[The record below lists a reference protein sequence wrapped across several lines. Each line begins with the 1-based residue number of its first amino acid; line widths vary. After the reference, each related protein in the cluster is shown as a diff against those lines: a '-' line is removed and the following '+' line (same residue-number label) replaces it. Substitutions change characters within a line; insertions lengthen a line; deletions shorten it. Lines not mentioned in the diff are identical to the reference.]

1 MWAYKLL
8 YHLKTTVQNIRE
20 HRATVLMS
28 LAAVGFTLLLL
39 ASYLLLLT
47 NLQAIGER
55 LGKELQIMLYLETG
69 LSGKERARVQ
79 DAVTAREEV
88 EGVEYCSP
96 QEALRSLG
104 EAMGE
109 AAHVLKGLEEN
120 PLPPSLEVRL
130 KKPYRNLE
138 AIEEVARVLSEL
150 KGVADVEYGG
160 GWMKRFFAFVRV
172 LRWLALSL
180 GLLLLFASVIVISST
195 LTLGFYSRKEEI
207 EILRLVGATE
217 WYIRFPFFLESLLQ
231 GIGGAVLALGLLWI
245 LFQGFRVNMG
255 TSWSLFAGW
264 IQPHFLSTPVTITL
278 IFLGAMV
285 GVISSLLTF
294 SRFSEER

>member
-8 YHLKTTVQNIRE
+8 YHLKTTAQNIRE

-55 LGKELQIMLYLETG
+55 LGKELQIMLYLDTG
-69 LSGKERARVQ
+69 LSGKDRARIE
-79 DAVTAREEV
+79 DAVRAREEV

-96 QEALRSLG
+96 KEALQSLE

-109 AAHVLKGLEEN
+109 AAHVLKGLETN

-130 KKPYRNLE
+130 KKDYRTLE
-138 AIEEVARVLSEL
+138 AIEEVAGLLAQL

-160 GWMKRFFAFVRV
+160 AWMKRFFAFIRV

-195 LTLGFYSRKEEI
+195 LTLGFYARKEEI

-231 GIGGAVLALGLLWI
+231 GIGGALLAVGLLWL
-245 LFQGFRVNMG
+245 LFQGFLVNMG
-255 TSWSLFAGW
+255 SSWSLFAGW
-264 IQPHFLSTPVTITL
+264 VQPHFLSVPMMVTL
-278 IFLGAMV
+278 IFLGAAV
-285 GVISSLLTF
+285 GVVSSLLTF
-294 SRFSEER
+294 SRFSEEP

>member
-1 MWAYKLL
+1 
-8 YHLKTTVQNIRE
+8 
-20 HRATVLMS
+20 
-28 LAAVGFTLLLL
+28 
-39 ASYLLLLT
+39 
-47 NLQAIGER
+47 
-55 LGKELQIMLYLETG
+55 
-69 LSGKERARVQ
+69 
-79 DAVTAREEV
+79 
-88 EGVEYCSP
+88 
-96 QEALRSLG
+96 
-104 EAMGE
+104 
-109 AAHVLKGLEEN
+109 
-120 PLPPSLEVRL
+120 
-130 KKPYRNLE
+130 
-138 AIEEVARVLSEL
+138 
-150 KGVADVEYGG
+150 
-160 GWMKRFFAFVRV
+160 MKRFFAFVRV

-231 GIGGAVLALGLLWI
+231 GIGGAVLALGLLWL

-278 IFLGAMV
+278 IFLGAVV

>member
-8 YHLKTTVQNIRE
+8 YHLRTTGQNIRE
-20 HRATVLMS
+20 HRTTVLMS

-39 ASYLLLLT
+39 ASYLLFLT

-55 LGKELQIMLYLETG
+55 LGKDLQIVLYLDTG
-69 LSGKERARVQ
+69 LSTEKRVRLQ
-79 DAVTAREEV
+79 EAVTVREEV
-88 EGVEYCSP
+88 EAVEYWSP
-96 QEALRSLG
+96 EEALQSL
-104 EAMGE
+104 EKAMGE
-109 AAHVLKGLEEN
+109 AARALQGLQEN
-120 PLPPSLEVRL
+120 PLPASLTVHV

-138 AIEEVARVLSEL
+138 AIEKAALALSGLE
-150 KGVADVEYGG
+150 GVSDVEYGG
-160 GWMKRFFAFVRV
+160 SWVKRFFTFVRI

-180 GLLLLFASVIVISST
+180 GLLLLFASVIVISSA
-195 LTLGFYSRKEEI
+195 LTLGFYARKEEI

-217 WYIRFPFFLESLLQ
+217 SYIRFPFFLESLLQ
-231 GIGGAVLALGLLWI
+231 GVGGALLAVFILWI

-264 IQPHFLSTPVTITL
+264 VELQFLSVPVTIAL
-278 IFLGAMV
+278 ILLGAMI

-294 SRFSEER
+294 SRFSVER

>member
-8 YHLKTTVQNIRE
+8 YHLETTAQNIRE

-39 ASYLLLLT
+39 ASYLLVLT
-47 NLQAIGER
+47 NLQAIGNR
-55 LGKELQIMLYLETG
+55 LGSELQIMLYLEKG
-69 LSGKERARVQ
+69 LSEKKRTDLQG
-79 DAVTAREEV
+79 AVAAREEV
-88 EGVEYCSP
+88 ETVEYCSP
-96 QEALRSLG
+96 HQALQSLE

-109 AAHVLKGLEEN
+109 AAQVLEGLPEN
-120 PLPPSLEVRL
+120 PLPGSLEVRL
-130 KKPYRNLE
+130 KKPHQNLE
-138 AIEEVARVLSEL
+138 AIERVSSVLSGMA
-150 KGVADVEYGG
+150 GVADVEYGG

-217 WYIRFPFFLESLLQ
+217 WYIRLPFFLESLLQ
-231 GIGGAVLALGLLWI
+231 GVGGAALAVVLLW
-245 LFQGFRVNMG
+245 LVYHGFRLYMG

-264 IQPHFLSTPVTITL
+264 VELSFLSVPMTITL
-278 IFLGAMV
+278 LLLGAMV

-294 SRFSEER
+294 SRFSTE

>member
-1 MWAYKLL
+1 
-8 YHLKTTVQNIRE
+8 
-20 HRATVLMS
+20 MS

-55 LGKELQIMLYLETG
+55 LGKELQIMLYLEKG
-69 LSGKERARVQ
+69 LSGKEQARVQ
-79 DAVTAREEV
+79 DLVAAREEV

-96 QEALRSLG
+96 KEALRSLG

-109 AAHVLKGLEEN
+109 AAHVLEGLDEN

-130 KKPYRNLE
+130 KKDFRNLE

-150 KGVADVEYGG
+150 EGVEDVEYGG
-160 GWMKRFFAFVRV
+160 AWMKRFFAFIRV

-231 GIGGAVLALGLLWI
+231 GIGGAVLALGLLWLI
-245 LFQGFRVNMG
+245 FQGFLVNMG

-264 IQPHFLSTPVTITL
+264 VQPHFLSVPITITL
-278 IFLGAMV
+278 ILLGAAV
-285 GVISSLLTF
+285 GVVSSLLTF
-294 SRFSEER
+294 SRFSSER

>member
-1 MWAYKLL
+1 MWIYKLF
-8 YHLKTTVQNIRE
+8 YNLKTTGQNLRE
-20 HRATVLMS
+20 HRATVFLS

-55 LGKELQIMLYLETG
+55 LGKELQIMLYLDRG
-69 LSGKERARVQ
+69 LSEEARARLQ
-79 DAVTAREEV
+79 DEVAAREEV
-88 EGVEYCSP
+88 EAVEYCSP
-96 QEALRSLG
+96 QEALHSLK

-109 AAHVLKGLEEN
+109 AAQVLAGLPEN
-120 PLPPSLEVRL
+120 PLPGSLEVRL

-138 AIEEVARVLSEL
+138 AIEKVAGGLSKL
-150 KGVADVEYGG
+150 NGVTEVEYGG
-160 GWMKRFFAFVRV
+160 GWMKRFFALVRI

-217 WYIRFPFFLESLLQ
+217 GYVRFPFFLESLLQ
-231 GIGGAVLALGLLWI
+231 GVGGALLALFLLW
-245 LFQGFRVNMG
+245 LLYQG

-264 IQPHFLSTPVTITL
+264 VHFHFLSVPMTITL

-285 GVISSLLTF
+285 GVVSSLLTF
-294 SRFSEER
+294 SRFSSE

>member
-8 YHLKTTVQNIRE
+8 YHLKTTGQNIRE

-55 LGKELQIMLYLETG
+55 LGKELQIVLYLEKG
-69 LSGKERARVQ
+69 LSGKERDRVQ
-79 DAVTAREEV
+79 KAVTRREEV
-88 EGVEYCSP
+88 DAVEYCSP
-96 QEALRSLG
+96 EDALKSL
-104 EAMGE
+104 EKAMGE
-109 AAHVLKGLEEN
+109 AAHVLEGIPDN
-120 PLPPSLEVRL
+120 PLPASLEVRL
-130 KKPYRNLE
+130 KRPYRNLE
-138 AIEEVARVLSEL
+138 SIEETAQALSDL
-150 KGVADVEYGG
+150 NGVVGVEYGG
-160 GWMKRFFAFVRV
+160 GWVKRFFAFVRI

-195 LTLGFYSRKEEI
+195 LTLGFYARKEEI

-231 GIGGAVLALGLLWI
+231 GVGGAVLAVLLLWF
-245 LFQGFRVNMG
+245 LFQGFQANLG

-264 IQPHFLSTPVTITL
+264 VQLSFLSVPVTIVL
-278 IFLGAMV
+278 ISLGAMI
-285 GVISSLLTF
+285 GVISCLVTF
-294 SRFSEER
+294 SRFSSQ